1 MANLN
6 DFASRFRKGL
16 SSPFTTFGLEWCP
29 HCRMEVD
36 TETEAAHRGTTYVYK
51 RWCKRCGTVI
61 KRGIYDHVPL
71 LGRPL
76 PAAALEW
83 TTAPGQDRR

>member
-6 DFASRFRKGL
+6 DFASRFRKGIA
-16 SSPFTTFGLEWCP
+16 SPFTSFGLEWCRR
-29 HCRMEVD
+29 CRMEVD
-36 TETEAAHRGTTYVYK
+36 CDTQAAHRGTTYVFK
-51 RWCKRCGTVI
+51 RWCLRCGLVV
-61 KRGIYDHVPL
+61 KSGVFDNVPL